1 MPYNPSFTGHVFISV
16 AVQQLERC
24 ALNRH
29 MTLFKKEPILNS
41 VSLFFTER
49 RVDTTFPWSVPL
61 AAWQDPYI
69 SSVLREMRSLTCL
82 LCIKQ
87 CAWRCES
94 LPCHQMFAFIVGRD
108 GIMGLFHTF
117 LYDPFFLFDMFE
129 QRGRHICL
137 GCMSVNTGTS
147 VRFGCFSKQGFVV
160 F

>member
-1 MPYNPSFTGHVFISV
+1 MPYNHTFTGYVLISV

-24 ALNRH
+24 ALKH
-29 MTLFKKEPILNS
+29 HVTLFKKEPILNS
-41 VSLFFTER
+41 FSLLFFFFTER
-49 RVDTTFPWSVPL
+49 GVDTTFPWSVPL

-94 LPCHQMFAFIVGRD
+94 LFCHQMFAFIVGRD
-108 GIMGLFHTF
+108 GIMGMLRTF
-117 LYDPFFLFDMFE
+117 LYDPFFLFDMVE
-129 QRGRHICL
+129 QRG
-137 GCMSVNTGTS
+137 MSVNTGTS
-147 VRFGCFSKQGFVV
+147 VHSSCFSKQGFVI